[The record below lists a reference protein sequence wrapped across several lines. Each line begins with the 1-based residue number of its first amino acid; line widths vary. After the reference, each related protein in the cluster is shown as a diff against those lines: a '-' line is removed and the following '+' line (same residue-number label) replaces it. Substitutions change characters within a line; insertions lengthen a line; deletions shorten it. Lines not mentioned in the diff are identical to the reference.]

1 MSGGWRF
8 GRQDADGIVK
18 HWRPDGDGGVEVR
31 ISQDVAP
38 LLDRNRAMA
47 NHNDGYTKSREMR
60 RVASIPAIVRQ
71 KWLIEEGWDCM
82 STHDPDV
89 ARKLMLKL
97 NDPDYAYL
105 RTAEGRLGVSNGVL
119 R

>member
-1 MSGGWRF
+1 MSGWRF
-8 GRQDADGIVK
+8 GKQDPDGIVK
-18 HWRPDGDGGVEVR
+18 HWRPDGDGGIEIK

-47 NHNDGYTKSREMR
+47 NENDGYSASREMR
-60 RVASIPAIVRQ
+60 RVASIPAILRQ

-82 STHDPDV
+82 DTHDPDV

-105 RTAEGRLGVSNGVL
+105 RTAGGNLGMVGGRMQ
-119 R
+119 